1 MASCPRAVGGWTST
15 KFCPGGGATTT
26 GVGCSKDLA
35 SLMSF
40 ERMIPA
46 AIADTMNAME
56 YMTPRPY
63 MYTCL

>member
-1 MASCPRAVGGWTST
+1 MEGS
-15 KFCPGGGATTT
+15 
-26 GVGCSKDLA
+26 LA

-46 AIADTMNAME
+46 EIADTMNAME

-63 MYTCL
+63 YIEHCESYIATRNACT